1 MIRRANRNKIL
12 SIALSVKNNPKKFW
26 AFVNSKRKCSQ
37 EIPNLI
43 VGRGANNSDVMKKM
57 MKKKLKPLQI
67 IFQVFILMKIVKM
80 LLPTLN

>member
-43 VGRGANNSDVMKKM
+43 VGRGANNSDVMKK
-57 MKKKLKPLQI
+57 K
-67 IFQVFILMKIVKM
+67 
-80 LLPTLN
+80 